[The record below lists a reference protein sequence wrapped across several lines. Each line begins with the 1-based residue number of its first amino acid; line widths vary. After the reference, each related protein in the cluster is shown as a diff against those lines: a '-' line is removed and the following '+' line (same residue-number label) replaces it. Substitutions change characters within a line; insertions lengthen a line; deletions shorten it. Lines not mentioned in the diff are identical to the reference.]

1 MTMFLNCIASFK
13 SSFRETRCQKMFVL
27 KTSSIYQNF
36 LLTLYFINLETSE
49 QWIFGEPDKRH
60 MEHRDDEVFECSL

>member
-1 MTMFLNCIASFK
+1 
-13 SSFRETRCQKMFVL
+13 MFVL
-27 KTSSIYQNF
+27 KTSRNYQNF

-60 MEHRDDEVFECSL
+60 MEHRDDEVFQCSL